1 MARPKTFDPEQA
13 LDQAVELFWCKGF
26 ENTSMQDLVDRMGI
40 NRGSLYDTFGD
51 KHALYLKA
59 LDRYIN
65 RHSIRLV
72 AEQEAGKPARDI
84 LRSMLYR
91 LADCTTEECPELKR
105 GCLMTNTICELCT
118 RDGDVATVVR
128 DSLQRMEDAVA
139 GIIAEGQA
147 QGQIAPDKDSR
158 ALARFFLTT
167 LQGMQVMR
175 KAHTSPDVLRQIAN
189 QALSLI

>member
-1 MARPKTFDPEQA
+1 MARPKTFDPELA
-13 LDQAVELFWCKGF
+13 LDRAVELFWCKGF
-26 ENTSMQDLVDRMGI
+26 ENTSMQDLVNSMGI

-59 LDRYIN
+59 LDRYIS
-65 RHSIRLV
+65 RHSVRLV

-91 LADCTTEECPELKR
+91 LADCTEECRELER

-128 DSLQRMEDAVA
+128 DSLQRMEDALS
-139 GIIAEGQA
+139 GIITESQA
-147 QGQIAPDKDSR
+147 RGEVAADKDAR
-158 ALARFFLTT
+158 ALARFVLTT

-175 KAHTSPDVLRQIAN
+175 KAHTRPDVLRQIAD
-189 QALSLI
+189 QALAML